1 MIFLARASNQK
12 LKLLYLCRIL
22 TEKTDEWHPI
32 SVQSMIEELK
42 KYDITAER
50 KSIYDDLEALR
61 TFGLDIIQSRGRTT
75 GYYVGS
81 RTFELPEI
89 RVLMDCVQSSKFIT
103 AKKTE
108 GLLRKLSS
116 LASEGQAQG
125 LNGQIYVRNRAK
137 SDNESAYYNVD
148 KLARAIDLNVKV
160 TFLYFDYT
168 PDKERHYRKDGALY
182 CVSPFALLCEDDKY
196 YLLAW
201 SSEAG
206 MIRHYRVDHMSTL
219 EFTDEPREGQSAFEN
234 VDMSAYT
241 KRVFGMF
248 TGDEQMVSMRFVNS
262 FAGTVMDKFGR
273 DVPLCIEDEEHFSV
287 TTAVEVSPQFFG
299 WVFGLGPGAEI
310 IAPASVRRE
319 YAARMEEILSQ
330 YR

>member
-1 MIFLARASNQK
+1 MSRSSHQK
-12 LKLLYLCRIL
+12 LKLLYLSRIL
-22 TEKTDEWHPI
+22 QTKSDEWHPI

-61 TFGLDIIQSRGRTT
+61 TYGLDIIQSRGRTT

-81 RTFELPEI
+81 RHFEMPELRI
-89 RVLMDCVQSSKFIT
+89 LMDCVQSSKFIT

-108 GLLRKLSS
+108 ILLRKLSA

-125 LNGQIYVRNRAK
+125 LNGQIYVRNRVK

-148 KLARAIDLNVKV
+148 KLARAIDLNIKV
-160 TFLYFDYT
+160 TFRYFDYF
-168 PDKERHYRKDGALY
+168 PDKERHYRKGGELY
-182 CVSPFALLCEDDKY
+182 CVSPFALLCEEDKY

-201 SSEAG
+201 SSETEAV
-206 MIRHYRVDHMSTL
+206 RHYRVDRMYGL
-219 EFTDEPREGQSAFEN
+219 DFTEEPREGHEVFEKI
-234 VDMSAYT
+234 DMSAYT

-248 TGDEQMVSMRFVNS
+248 TGEEQMVTMRFANH
-262 FAGTVMDKFGR
+262 FTNAVMDQFGR
-273 DVPLCIEDEEHFSV
+273 DVPFCIEDEEHFTV

-299 WVFGLGPGAEI
+299 WVFGLGPDAEI
-310 IAPASVRRE
+310 TAPENVRRDFLS
-319 YAARMEEILSQ
+319 RIEEIRGK
-330 YR
+330 YRES